1 MKQKSNLS
9 RCTWAEKDPLYVDY
23 HDREWGK
30 PLHDD
35 KKLFEF
41 LILEGAQAGLSWI
54 TILKKRE
61 NYRKAF
67 ADFDPA
73 IVAKF
78 SEKKIRSLMTDEG
91 IVRNEL
97 KIRSAVTNASCF
109 LNIQKEYG
117 SFDSFVWSFVGGKPL
132 YNTWKNTREVPGK
145 TPISDAMSKELKK
158 KGFKFVGS
166 TICYAFMQATGMV
179 MDHTVD
185 CHCFVKKKS

>member
-1 MKQKSNLS
+1 MKRHSNLP
-9 RCTWAEKDPLYVDY
+9 RCAWAGKDPLYIDY
-23 HDREWGK
+23 HDREWGR

-67 ADFDPA
+67 DGFDPVK
-73 IVAKF
+73 VAKY
-78 SEKKIRSLMTDEG
+78 SEKKIRSLLSNEG

-97 KIRSAVTNASCF
+97 KIRSAVANASCF

-117 SFDSFVWSFVGGKPL
+117 SFDSFIWGFVGGKPMF
-132 YNTWKNTREVPGK
+132 NSWKSLREVPA
-145 TPISDAMSKELKK
+145 TTRISDAMSKDLKK
-158 KGFKFVGS
+158 RGFKFVGS

-179 MDHTVD
+179 MDHVVD
-185 CHCFVKKKS
+185 CHRFVKRKS